1 MTLTDRIKSF
11 GRKVKKA
18 TKPALIGLG
27 ALGAFTFLTPNQ
39 ASAQIEGDTLWATGF
54 VVTQN
59 AETGSNVGLVDV
71 TMRPETVQMYTPDT
85 VFNYVTDGNG
95 LAPFNVIAYVDST
108 TGLGESEFSK
118 NTKTWVWNDRLNI
131 ELPENVR
138 NGEITIYDIS
148 GRKIGTRSINSN
160 KSSVSLD
167 GLANSLYV
175 IHNKYC

>member
-1 MTLTDRIKSF
+1 MDLTDRIKNF
-11 GRKVKKA
+11 GRKVKKVV
-18 TKPALIGLG
+18 KPALIGLG

-39 ASAQIEGDTLWATGF
+39 ASAQIEGDTLWATGML
-54 VVTQN
+54 VAENSQN
-59 AETGSNVGLVDV
+59 GNGVSANI